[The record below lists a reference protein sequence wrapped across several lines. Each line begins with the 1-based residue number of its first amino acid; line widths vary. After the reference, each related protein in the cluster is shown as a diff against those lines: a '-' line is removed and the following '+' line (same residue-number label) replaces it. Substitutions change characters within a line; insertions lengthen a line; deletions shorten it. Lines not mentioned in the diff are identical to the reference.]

1 MFMINLRVL
10 SQVPSL
16 WSTQFLWTPNA
27 IPHGCVMVSQNFSFD
42 FTFQHSGI
50 NKVRDDL
57 VPLLLRL
64 HLYGCCCPWTDEFL
78 VWNPQIGRAL
88 YIGLDSLTHHVHKRD
103 ACRFLS
109 TRSSGKDGCQRQR
122 ERFAFGPVY
131 MSPSSSAAFS
141 HVSATTAPSQS
152 SSSHFLLSFSKRA
165 TACCWAGDPCR
176 GWSIPSDSIRPG
188 TLLQYRK
195 LITKHCSQV
204 QNLQPNLM
212 LSLDNSAQSWAFTS
226 CPSAKTFWT
235 RNSRDFSSSSNLG
248 IGRGSSSWASRWKFS
263 RAQHGSARDRFPRS
277 PGRSPTLIL
286 RTTPA
291 KLTDM
296 PRAAPRWNLC
306 LQPSCVMCS
315 PFLIPNS
322 CISQRASLT
331 SPGVTYSFWPSSD
344 FRTSSLSSWL
354 TKSRW

>member
-1 MFMINLRVL
+1 MKAVALILRCTNNDLVTVQIEVAPQRSIPHALRCPNWHSFLERVSRDHVYDQPQSSQPSSITPKHPVL
-10 SQVPSL
+10 VDAKC
-16 WSTQFLWTPNA
+16 A
-27 IPHGCVMVSQNFSFD
+27 IPHGRVMVSQNFSFD

-50 NKVRDDL
+50 NKVRDNL

-176 GWSIPSDSIRPG
+176 G
-188 TLLQYRK
+188 
-195 LITKHCSQV
+195 
-204 QNLQPNLM
+204 
-212 LSLDNSAQSWAFTS
+212 
-226 CPSAKTFWT
+226 
-235 RNSRDFSSSSNLG
+235 
-248 IGRGSSSWASRWKFS
+248 
-263 RAQHGSARDRFPRS
+263 
-277 PGRSPTLIL
+277 
-286 RTTPA
+286 
-291 KLTDM
+291 
-296 PRAAPRWNLC
+296 
-306 LQPSCVMCS
+306 
-315 PFLIPNS
+315 
-322 CISQRASLT
+322 
-331 SPGVTYSFWPSSD
+331 
-344 FRTSSLSSWL
+344 
-354 TKSRW
+354 